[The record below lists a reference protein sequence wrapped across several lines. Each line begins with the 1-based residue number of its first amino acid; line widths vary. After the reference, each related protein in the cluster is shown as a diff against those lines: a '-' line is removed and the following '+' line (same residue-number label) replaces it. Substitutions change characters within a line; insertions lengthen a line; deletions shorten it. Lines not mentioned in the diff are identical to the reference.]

1 MDPPLADGK
10 SGVPSALSDDLY
22 YEIEYESC
30 PIPGVGR
37 FVPRS
42 QKITEPEPDAIRDL
56 FGQMRELG
64 RMHRS
69 GYGFLRTFDGRAHP
83 GSARIFYEQGRFL
96 EDFTDDYMGGV
107 PFSQYYP
114 CYQMMGYEQLRTYF
128 TWRTEIRKGTIREIS
143 LSYAFLYI
151 YELLSNIGVTD
162 PEDGLTK
169 LMWFWKAFRVY
180 HTVIDKYVLQ
190 WLKAYHI
197 YYELPQSFQEFVK
210 QNGLAEYYPEVVANE
225 DDFQLFSAISKY
237 DIRKSAFFS
246 EDRVT
251 LIADCFSFVLQRLR
265 QICARQ
271 EISFDEAIFQPT
283 KMSTWTPFTGALF
296 YPWMEQPD
304 RRVVLSEREIY
315 VCEQNR
321 WMFSTAITTESG
333 RQLVGYI
340 MKQTE
345 SALRKAV
352 GYKHRLSAD
361 LNVAHLVVERLYEVG
376 YSLETFINTA
386 VLEFYREATK
396 TVVQVDPG
404 ALSMIRREALVTQ
417 EKLIVSEPE
426 AEDVPEAEREPAE
439 MPEGAENMFSEIE
452 RRALAMVLSG
462 EMELKTFSDEHGI
475 MLEVLADGINE
486 KAVDI
491 LGDSVLDE
499 EFVLYEEYREQ
510 VEEWIR

>member
-1 MDPPLADGK
+1 
-10 SGVPSALSDDLY
+10 
-22 YEIEYESC
+22 
-30 PIPGVGR
+30 
-37 FVPRS
+37 
-42 QKITEPEPDAIRDL
+42 
-56 FGQMRELG
+56 
-64 RMHRS
+64 
-69 GYGFLRTFDGRAHP
+69 
-83 GSARIFYEQGRFL
+83 
-96 EDFTDDYMGGV
+96 
-107 PFSQYYP
+107 
-114 CYQMMGYEQLRTYF
+114 MMGYEQLRTYF